1 MWKLDPLQ
9 WLNPRSL
16 PMRKKRGR
24 LFARPVQ
31 RKDRCA
37 LKRRNQKR
45 ARRMAQVVLQ
55 ITEPK
60 AARPVTLPDH
70 SRIFE
75 HAQVALADLRDAPI
89 NTRAKH
95 GWRNSQRLQG
105 LRGLV
110 AQNPGLPV
118 ERDVFDITEFDTGPI
133 QAELQ
138 GVMRESAV
146 MFDA

>member
-1 MWKLDPLQ
+1 MWKLDPFQ
-9 WLNPRSL
+9 RANPRFL

-24 LFARPVQ
+24 LFARPVK
-31 RKDRCA
+31 REDRRA
-37 LKRRNQKR
+37 LKWRDQKR

-55 ITEPK
+55 ISEPK
-60 AARPVTLPDH
+60 AARPVTPPDH

-89 NTRAKH
+89 NARAKH
-95 GWRNSQRLQG
+95 GWRNSQRLQS

-110 AQNPGLPV
+110 TQNPGLPV
-118 ERDVFDITEFDTGPI
+118 ERDVFDIAEFDTGPI

-138 GVMRESAV
+138 G
-146 MFDA
+146 